1 MTTPPPVTT
10 GSFQQVLAPPEVAQM
25 INLLVGGSP
34 FANSLTRYPTMRAE
48 VAFPTASPDKPAWT
62 AEAAALPQIGLN
74 DDADIVAVKKLG
86 EILKLSNESIT
97 DTSVNLTV
105 QVGNLLKDA
114 AGPELDR
121 GLLYGSLAAE
131 PKGVVPNSAAADGTD
146 LAAAITLAIG
156 QIGDSGGAATHL
168 AMKPSI
174 LANHRND
181 RDTQQRPL
189 WPDGIGA
196 AFGLTEVPVPSLAD
210 ALVYDATR
218 LYLLVRT
225 VDFEVALSP
234 DFYFDADSTALRV
247 RGRFAAAMPA
257 PAKTCRK
264 VTVAG
269 AAPTGAGAAPAHG
282 KRG

>member
-1 MTTPPPVTT
+1 V
-10 GSFQQVLAPPEVAQM
+10 
-25 INLLVGGSP
+25 I
-34 FANSLTRYPTMRAE
+34 
-48 VAFPTASPDKPAWT
+48 
-62 AEAAALPQIGLN
+62 
-74 DDADIVAVKKLG
+74 
-86 EILKLSNESIT
+86 
-97 DTSVNLTV
+97 
-105 QVGNLLKDA
+105 
-114 AGPELDR
+114 
-121 GLLYGSLAAE
+121 
-131 PKGVVPNSAAADGTD
+131 AAADGTD

-156 QIGDSGGAATHL
+156 QIGDAGGTASHL

-174 LANHRND
+174 LAKHRND

-218 LYLLVRT
+218 LYLIVRT
-225 VDFEVALSP
+225 QDFEVAYSP
-234 DFYFDADSTALRV
+234 DFYFDSDSTALRV
-247 RGRFAAAMPA
+247 RGRFAAGMPA